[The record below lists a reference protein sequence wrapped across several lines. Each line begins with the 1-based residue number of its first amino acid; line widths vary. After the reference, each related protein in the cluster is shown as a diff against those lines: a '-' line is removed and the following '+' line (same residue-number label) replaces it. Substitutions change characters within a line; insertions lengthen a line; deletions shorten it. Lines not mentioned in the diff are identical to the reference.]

1 MLHTLFTRLTH
12 IYYNFNSGP
21 SAKSNNMDIRTFVGK
36 GHVLGDSSKKADGNV
51 NTKATD
57 TKQLKDPKPASSAS
71 NFYGSDS
78 DDCITV
84 NTSGNSDLS
93 RKEKQKTPQKE
104 KTLDNFFSSK
114 PKLHSDKVTPDKYV
128 GEGRNL
134 NGDKNSGLSDK
145 NSNEKSD
152 SFVVLSDSD
161 EELLHE
167 VDKIFKASG
176 ENKCD
181 DLDSVSTTHKNVDH
195 IRTNGTNQY
204 AKKDKPSESA
214 ICDTGSASSEVQSKL
229 RSVWGSRFQSASN
242 SNKGLSRIDI
252 NRKIDPD
259 NSKLTTKST
268 QGQKRLSDNDI
279 HHSDRKRVKTDVP
292 CDESLRNKHS
302 GSVIPGTGG
311 DNSSRTPPVFDQ
323 TDLTGSVQTDVS
335 NTCICPVCSINVPS
349 HSINEHLDQCLGVT

>member
-1 MLHTLFTRLTH
+1 MVHTLITCLTH
-12 IYYNFNSGP
+12 IYNFNSGP
-21 SAKSNNMDIRTFVGK
+21 PAKSNNMDIRTFVGK
-36 GHVLGDSSKKADGNV
+36 GHVLGNSSKKADGNV
-51 NTKATD
+51 DTKATD
-57 TKQLKDPKPASSAS
+57 TKQSKEPKPASSAS

-78 DDCITV
+78 DDCIAV
-84 NTSGNSDLS
+84 NTSGNNDFS
-93 RKEKQKTPQKE
+93 RKDKQKTPQE
-104 KTLDNFFSSK
+104 RTLENFFSSK

-134 NGDKNSGLSDK
+134 NGDKNEGWSDK

-161 EELLHE
+161 EELLLE

-181 DLDSVSTTHKNVDH
+181 DLDSASTTHKNVNH
-195 IRTNGTNQY
+195 IRTNDTNQY
-204 AKKDKPSESA
+204 ALKDKPSGPAVCETS
-214 ICDTGSASSEVQSKL
+214 SASSEVQSKL
-229 RSVWGSRFQSASN
+229 RSVWGSRFQAASI

-252 NRKIDPD
+252 NRKIDAD

-279 HHSDRKRVKTDVP
+279 HHTDRKRAKTDLP

-302 GSVIPGTGG
+302 GSVISGTGD

-335 NTCICPVCSINVPS
+335 NTCICPVCSTSVPS